1 MNPSVPAIELE
12 VYAPGLREQD
22 RLLQLSH
29 QMDLLPG
36 LRYKVDTLH
45 EMVYFEA
52 DQLDG
57 LSQEGIVEVF
67 DAIGITPRF
76 VGDVSATL
84 PVHSPVETPPL
95 EE

>member
-1 MNPSVPAIELE
+1 MNPPVPAVEIE

-22 RLLQLSH
+22 RILQLSH

-52 DQLDG
+52 DQMDG
-57 LSQEGIVEVF
+57 VSQSSIVEIF
-67 DAIGITPRF
+67 ESIGIHPRF
-76 VGDVSATL
+76 VGDVSSTL
-84 PVHSPVETPPL
+84 PVHA
-95 EE
+95 

>member
-1 MNPSVPAIELE
+1 MNPPVPAIEVE

-22 RLLQLSH
+22 RVLQLSH

-45 EMVYFEA
+45 EMVYFES
-52 DQLDG
+52 DRVDG
-57 LSQEGIVEVF
+57 LSQEGIVNVF
-67 DAIGITPRF
+67 DAIGIQPRF

-84 PVHSPVETPPL
+84 PVHAPVWNTVPD
-95 EE
+95 

>member
-1 MNPSVPAIELE
+1 MNPPVPAIEVE
-12 VYAPGLREQD
+12 VYAPGLRDQD
-22 RLLQLSH
+22 RVLQLSH

-45 EMVYFEA
+45 EMVYFES

-57 LSQEGIVEVF
+57 LSQEGIVNVF
-67 DAIGITPRF
+67 EAIGINPRF

-84 PVHSPVETPPL
+84 PVQSPSGTQPL
-95 EE
+95 TE

>member
-1 MNPSVPAIELE
+1 MNPPVPAIEVE
-12 VYAPGLREQD
+12 VYAPGLREND
-22 RLLQLSH
+22 RVLQLSH

-45 EMVYFEA
+45 EMVYFES

-57 LSQEGIVEVF
+57 LSQEGIVGVF
-67 DAIGITPRF
+67 EAIGIQPRF

-84 PVHSPVETPPL
+84 PVHAPGSTQPIVP
-95 EE
+95 